1 LTRVAAIDAGSN
13 AIRFVAADFDG
24 PTSCEV
30 VGKIRAPVRLGH
42 GVFTEGGLNDRTM
55 DDAVQAFRRFRCEI
69 DSLGVERFRAV
80 ATSAT
85 REAANRDLFLERI
98 RRESG
103 IDLEPISGAEEA
115 RLVHLAVRGC
125 VDLSH
130 GRWILVDL
138 GGGSVEIS
146 LVDDSGILWSES
158 YEVGTVRLL
167 ETLAAARGCHDSLRQ
182 WVRRQ
187 LAALTIPPPHAY
199 PGPTTFAATGGNIE
213 AIARLALSYMDPLK
227 LALLPVNRVDAVIH
241 LLSAMTIRERID
253 ELRLRPDRAD
263 VILPAALVYRYF
275 AKLVQAEQIVVPSV
289 GVKEGVLLDVAASAG
304 TTPAPPGSGFPELQP
319 TALRG

>member
-1 LTRVAAIDAGSN
+1 MTRVAAIDAGSN
-13 AIRFVAADFDG
+13 AIRFVAADFEG
-24 PTSCEV
+24 TSSWEV
-30 VGKIRAPVRLGH
+30 VHKIRAPVRLGH
-42 GVFTEGGLNDRTM
+42 GVFTDGRLDERTM
-55 DDAVQAFRRFRCEI
+55 DEAVGAFRSFRHQI

-98 RRESG
+98 RAATG
-103 IDLEPISGAEEA
+103 IGLEPISGAEEA
-115 RLVHLAVRGC
+115 RLVHMAVRSL

-158 YEVGTVRLL
+158 YRVGTVRLL
-167 ETLAAARGCHDSLRQ
+167 ETLAAARGCHDSLRE

-187 LAALTIPPPHAY
+187 LAALTIPPPHSY

-213 AIARLALSYMDPLK
+213 AIARLALSYVDRSEP
-227 LALLPVNRVDAVIH
+227 ALLPLNRVDAVIQ
-241 LLSAMTIRERID
+241 LLTAMTVRERID

-275 AKLVQAEQIVVPSV
+275 AKLVQAERIVVPGV
-289 GVKEGVLLDVAASAG
+289 GVKEGVLLDVATSLRRDTVSPG
-304 TTPAPPGSGFPELQP
+304 WQQTAP
-319 TALRG
+319 RG

>member
-1 LTRVAAIDAGSN
+1 MTRIAAIDAGSN
-13 AIRFVAADFDG
+13 AIRFVAADFCG
-24 PTSCEV
+24 PASWEV
-30 VGKIRAPVRLGH
+30 VHRVREPVRLGH
-42 GVFTEGGLNDRTM
+42 GVFTDGRLDDRTM
-55 DDAVQAFRRFRCEI
+55 DEAVQAFRSFRRHI
-69 DSLGVERFRAV
+69 DLLGVERFRAV

-98 RRESG
+98 RAETG
-103 IDLEPISGAEEA
+103 IGLEPISGAEEA
-115 RLVHLAVRGC
+115 RLVHLAVRSL
-125 VDLSH
+125 VDLSR

-158 YEVGTVRLL
+158 YQVGTVRLL

-182 WVRRQ
+182 WVRNRM
-187 LAALTIPPPHAY
+187 AALTIPPPHAY

-213 AIARLALSYMDPLK
+213 AIARLALSYVDRSEP
-227 LALLPVNRVDAVIH
+227 ALLPLNRVDAVIQ

-275 AKLVQAEQIVVPSV
+275 AKLVQAERIVVPSV
-289 GVKEGVLLDVAASAG
+289 GVKEGVLLDVARG
-304 TTPAPPGSGFPELQP
+304 ITHAPPDTVSPESQP
-319 TALRG
+319 TAPRG